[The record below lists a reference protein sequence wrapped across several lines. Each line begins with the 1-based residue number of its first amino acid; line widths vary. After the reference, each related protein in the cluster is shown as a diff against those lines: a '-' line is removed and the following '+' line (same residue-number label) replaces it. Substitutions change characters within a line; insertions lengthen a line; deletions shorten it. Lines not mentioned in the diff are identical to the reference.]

1 MPRNTSLA
9 LAITLA
15 LAAAGCT
22 SSVSSRSVSEKTL
35 YQEQILPFQAAS
47 KNQNKDEKQ
56 SDLLQLLCIPI
67 PYFPW
72 CI

>member
-1 MPRNTSLA
+1 MSRNTSLA

-15 LAAAGCT
+15 LAAAGCN
-22 SSVSSRSVSEKTL
+22 SSVSSRAVSEKTL
-35 YQEQILPFQAAS
+35 YQEQILPLQAAS

>member
-1 MPRNTSLA
+1 MSRHTSLA

-22 SSVSSRSVSEKTL
+22 SSVSTRALSEKSL
-35 YQEQILPFQAAS
+35 SQEHNLPLQAAS
-47 KNQNKDEKQ
+47 KKQNQDEKQ

-67 PYFPW
+67 PYWPW
-72 CI
+72 CG